1 MIGSRDNIQYL
12 IFYYLWWAI
21 SILHGSDALVMN
33 TWRLNQLKFNFALQ
47 QDFFVAF
54 CLVSM
59 NFVISYHR
67 QRYRRHPFLASL
79 PPHHHLPRIFSL
91 FFFFPLWNGEKSIIQ
106 HKNCAIETKW
116 DFLQMYVVRKTLFI

>member
-47 QDFFVAF
+47 QDFFCSILLSF
-54 CLVSM
+54 DELCNLIPPSTISSSSFSCLLATTPPPPS
-59 NFVISYHR
+59 H
-67 QRYRRHPFLASL
+67 FLPL
-79 PPHHHLPRIFSL
+79 L
-91 FFFFPLWNGEKSIIQ
+91 FFPLWNGEKSIIQ